1 MSFIVPVWDN
11 VNRDDDPM
19 LNQSR
24 GAQNRATADRE
35 EFPPN
40 AHEGDTATGRLR
52 GRAGYVAVMGLS
64 VLLLGALRRSRARTA
79 KMGKL
84 GMHAQND
91 MRRVA
96 SSDSVDETL
105 RKSKTGNFFFSANPT
120 PMFVIDVESS
130 QLTAVNDAA
139 LSRYGYDRTEFLAC
153 PLKKLLPGMGAP
165 ALPDGKA
172 LHCTLRTKD
181 GAEAEV
187 ELTARTLKMGG
198 RTLRLLATRDVH
210 SGGMQLRAFV
220 TLGHRLCAA
229 RTQREAIQI
238 ILDTADR
245 FFGWDACTFD
255 SYSQERDRVHPI
267 VVIDRVGDERR
278 DFEPVVKDCA
288 PTPRMRKIITE
299 GAQLDLRQHP
309 VQMAPDSVPMGD
321 QSRPSASL
329 MCVPVRSAE
338 KVIGLLTIQSYTV
351 NAYTEADL
359 QMLQALTDHGAGA
372 LERIQAEERV
382 KKLNAELEQ
391 RIADRTAALKETVGE
406 LEAFSYSV
414 SHDMRA
420 PLRAMQGFA
429 EKLREEYL
437 GKTLDADGEEYL
449 SRISRAAVRLDSLI
463 QDVLTYTRV
472 LRADVPV
479 HEVHL
484 ERLIGDLVEAY
495 PEWQAP
501 KAEIRVKG
509 PLPSIK
515 GNEALLTQCVSNLI
529 GNAVKFIA
537 PGVKPCVTIWAEAV
551 GARTRI
557 WFEDNGVG
565 IASENH
571 GRIFRL
577 FERIYPTSQFKGT
590 GVGLTIV
597 RKAMERMNGQ
607 VGFESELG
615 KGSKFWIQL

>member
-1 MSFIVPVWDN
+1 M
-11 VNRDDDPM
+11 
-19 LNQSR
+19 
-24 GAQNRATADRE
+24 
-35 EFPPN
+35 
-40 AHEGDTATGRLR
+40 
-52 GRAGYVAVMGLS
+52 MGLS
-64 VLLLGALRRSRARTA
+64 VLLVAVLRRSR
-79 KMGKL
+79 GKTGKSGTL
-84 GMHAQND
+84 GMHARKD
-91 MRRVA
+91 MRGIA
-96 SSDSVDETL
+96 SSDSVDEAL
-105 RKSKTGNFFFSANPT
+105 RKSKTGDFIFSANPT

-139 LSRYGYDRTEFLAC
+139 LSRYGYNHAEFLAR
-153 PLKKLLPGMGAP
+153 PLGELLPEIAVS
-165 ALPDGKA
+165 ALPDGKTLPCA
-172 LHCTLRTKD
+172 LRTID
-181 GAEAEV
+181 GTEAEV
-187 ELTARTLKMGG
+187 ELTARTFTMGG
-198 RTLRLLATRDVH
+198 RMWRLLAIRDVH
-210 SGGMQLRAFV
+210 SGGMQLSAFV
-220 TLGHRLCAA
+220 TLGHRLCSA

-255 SYSQERDRVHPI
+255 SYSQEQDRVHPI

-299 GAQLDLRQHP
+299 GAQLILRQHP
-309 VQMAPDSVPMGD
+309 LQMPPDSVPMGD

-329 MCVPVRSAE
+329 LCVPVRSGE
-338 KVIGLLTIQSYTV
+338 KVVGLLTIQSYTV

-359 QMLQALTDHGAGA
+359 RMLQALTDHGAGA

-391 RIADRTAALKETVGE
+391 RIADRTAALKETVGD

-429 EKLREEYL
+429 EKLREEYS
-437 GKTLDADGEEYL
+437 GKPLDAEGEDYL

-472 LRADVPV
+472 LRAEVPI
-479 HEVHL
+479 HEINL

-495 PEWQAP
+495 PEWHAP
-501 KAEIRVKG
+501 RAEIRIQR
-509 PLPSIK
+509 PLPLIQ

-529 GNAVKFIA
+529 GNAVKFVA
-537 PGVKPCVTIWAEAV
+537 PGVKPCVTIRAERI

-557 WFEDNGVG
+557 WFEDNGIG
-565 IASENH
+565 IARENH

-577 FERIYPTSQFKGT
+577 FERIYPASQFKGT

-597 RKAMERMNGQ
+597 RKAIERMNGQ